1 RAGERRQNCR
11 HAQAA
16 RMCHD
21 GQCGDRLRGKMMA
34 DTTINQTITPAPD
47 GVPRFTT
54 STVAMLG
61 ASLFGGGGVAYL
73 AFELLRDQPDK
84 AFRLLEVWGPGY
96 LLAFF
101 VGLLLYRLLNRA
113 VDVTMHSSQTN
124 AAAVQEVAVQ
134 MRSVAEAMSAQAIAL
149 QKAADKDDNEKRE
162 MQILIGVLHDKVED
176 IRTEQ
181 KGGSRALQR
190 IENALKINQPEGSD
204 AK

>member
-1 RAGERRQNCR
+1 
-11 HAQAA
+11 
-16 RMCHD
+16 
-21 GQCGDRLRGKMMA
+21 MA